1 MSEDNRKLRILC
13 CPANHGGCAYYRILM
28 PMQKLAEKHPDKVEI
43 RFDDNPLG
51 VDDELKRTPED
62 FEFENIKWAD
72 VVFTHNIHSRGGQ
85 YTINI
90 LAKADEYGKFTHY
103 DTDDLLTDLYT
114 GHRLFDVY
122 KEQKLDEYTKAIYY
136 NADLVSV
143 TQKKFAERIKP
154 FVRKALVVIKN
165 AIDFELPCWNLQ
177 WQKSPTK
184 KLTRVGWVG
193 GIHHEEDVKEFK
205 SVVLGMNAKV
215 GVENLRWTFHGRPP
229 LKPGEKK
236 DWQQD
241 VWDNYE
247 RLLMHGVP
255 KAQRKNIF
263 FGNAMNGAEYGA
275 FYRDMD
281 ISIAPLQ
288 MNNFND
294 SKSDIKLMECGRY
307 GIPLVASDVGCYNE
321 TIIDGET
328 GFLIPE
334 DNPRRVWVEKLSYLA
349 KNPKRRKEMGENL
362 RQVVNER
369 FDINKHVGERFH
381 LYKQLIGFK
390 QQAMERIKKEN
401 EQGNSN
407 N

>member
-1 MSEDNRKLRILC
+1 
-13 CPANHGGCAYYRILM
+13 M
-28 PMQKLAEKHPDKVEI
+28 PMKKLAEKHPDKVEI

-51 VDDELKRTPED
+51 VDDDLKRTPED
-62 FEFENIKWAD
+62 FTYENMKWAD

-90 LAKADEYGKFTHY
+90 LAQADKLGKFTHY

-114 GHRLFDVY
+114 GHRLYDVY
-122 KEQKLDEYTKAIYY
+122 KEQKLDDYTKAIYY

-143 TQKKFAERIKP
+143 TQKKFAERVKP

-177 WQKSPTK
+177 WQPPPNK

-205 SVVLGMNAKV
+205 SVVLGMNSKV

-229 LKPGEKK
+229 LQKGAKK

-247 RLLMHGVP
+247 RMLMHGVH
-255 KAQRKNIF
+255 KRQRQNIY
-263 FGNAMNGAEYGA
+263 FGHAMNGNEYGA

-281 ISIAPLQ
+281 VSIAPLQ

-307 GIPLVASDVGCYNE
+307 GVPLVASDIGCYNE
-321 TIIDGET
+321 TIIDGVT

-334 DNPRRVWVEKLSYLA
+334 DNPRKVWIEKLALLA
-349 KNPKRRKEMGENL
+349 KNPKLRREMGENL
-362 RQVVNER
+362 RQQVYETR
-369 FDINKHVGERFH
+369 
-381 LYKQLIGFK
+381 
-390 QQAMERIKKEN
+390 
-401 EQGNSN
+401 
-407 N
+407 

>member
-1 MSEDNRKLRILC
+1 MK
-13 CPANHGGCAYYRILM
+13 
-28 PMQKLAEKHPDKVEI
+28 KLAEKHPDKVEI

-51 VDDELKRTPED
+51 VDDDLKRTPED
-62 FEFENIKWAD
+62 FTYENMKWAD

-90 LAKADEYGKFTHY
+90 LAQADKLGKFTHY

-114 GHRLFDVY
+114 GHRLYDVY
-122 KEQKLDEYTKAIYY
+122 KEQKLDDYTKAIYY

-143 TQKKFAERIKP
+143 TQKKFAERVKP

-177 WQKSPTK
+177 WQPPPNK

-205 SVVLGMNAKV
+205 SVVLGMNSKV

-229 LKPGEKK
+229 LQKGAKK

-247 RLLMHGVP
+247 RMLMHGVH
-255 KAQRKNIF
+255 KRQRQNIY
-263 FGNAMNGAEYGA
+263 FGHAMNGNEYGA

-281 ISIAPLQ
+281 VSIAPLQ

-307 GIPLVASDVGCYNE
+307 GVPLVASDIGCYNE
-321 TIIDGET
+321 TIIDGVT

-334 DNPRRVWVEKLSYLA
+334 DNPRKVWIEKLAILA
-349 KNPKRRKEMGENL
+349 KNPKLRREMGENL
-362 RQVVNER
+362 RQQVNEK
-369 FDINKHVGERFH
+369 FDINKHVGERYH
-381 LYKQLIGFK
+381 LYKQLMEFK
-390 QQAMERIKKEN
+390 RQAMEQRTKEN
-401 EQGNSN
+401 EQSNSN